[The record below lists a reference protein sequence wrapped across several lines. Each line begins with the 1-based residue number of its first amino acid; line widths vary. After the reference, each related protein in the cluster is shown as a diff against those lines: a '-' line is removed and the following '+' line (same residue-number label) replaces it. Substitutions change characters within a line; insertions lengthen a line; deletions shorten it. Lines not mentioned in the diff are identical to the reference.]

1 MNKINL
7 ENYLIPTTESIKDI
21 AIPGV
26 IVTGAALIGMI
37 KSKNEKNRKIVKEIK
52 KSKGK
57 PTIFKDNYDILEKY
71 ENYII
76 GVCDVGNIDE
86 ILRKLDK
93 DIPIFKNIY
102 TIIINLSKYNP
113 LKTSTEKYKLGYEKL
128 QDLYD
133 SIEEIPDPDT
143 SLYKKQ
149 CSLESSGYKKV
160 QDKLSLI
167 HQYDFTDKIKYIY
180 EPIVKNM
187 NPQQERDF
195 IKRIPKTT
203 SEYIEKIDYLMER
216 IHNYFNPSGL
226 IDNVKLTRVTKFA
239 VKK

>member
-1 MNKINL
+1 MSDYEKLN
-7 ENYLIPTTESIKDI
+7 EYMIPAEE
-21 AIPGV
+21 AIGTV
-26 IVTGAALIGMI
+26 ITVGTIVLTGASL
-37 KSKNEKNRKIVKEIK
+37 IK
-52 KSKGK
+52 KLKLHNEVKRNAGK

-71 ENYII
+71 ENCII

-86 ILRKLDK
+86 ILREIDK
-93 DIPIFKNIY
+93 VIPIFKNIY
-102 TIIINLSKYNP
+102 NIVINLSKCNP
-113 LKTSTEKYKLGYEKL
+113 LTTSVDKYKLGYKKL
-128 QDLYD
+128 QELYN
-133 SIEEIPDPDT
+133 SIPDIPDPDT
-143 SLYKKQ
+143 SFYKKQ
-149 CSLESSGYKKV
+149 CSLESSGYKKA

-167 HQYDFTDKIKYIY
+167 HQYDFTDKINYIY

-216 IHNYFNPSGL
+216 IHSYFNPSGL